1 MAQKKEKLFGL
12 LWAALFV
19 LYNGIIA
26 AVLLSTDIEF
36 LTFSFWTALAFA
48 EVSLL
53 VLLIVLLSLGNTLVI
68 LRDWFFG
75 YPLIRHCAIYLGL
88 TMFSSTVFMILHT
101 YVTWGVVLGVS
112 LLLLAIYLV
121 FALSCLI
128 AKRAIQ
134 EIEGN
139 IKEKRLFIDLLKV
152 DAEMLCAACN
162 DAQAQKI
169 FTEYAE
175 LVRYSDPMS
184 AEVLFELEKEVQL
197 QTMKAA
203 EALREDRLEDAIKH
217 CKEAQLL
224 LMERNK
230 KCKALK

>member
-112 LLLLAIYLV
+112 LLLLTIYLV

-162 DAQAQKI
+162 DAQAKKI

>member
-68 LRDWFFG
+68 LKDWFFG

-112 LLLLAIYLV
+112 LLLLTIYLV

-162 DAQAQKI
+162 DAQAKKI

>member
-75 YPLIRHCAIYLGL
+75 YPLIRHCAIYLCL

-112 LLLLAIYLV
+112 LLLLTIYLV

-162 DAQAQKI
+162 DAQAKKI

-203 EALREDRLEDAIKH
+203 EALREDRLEDATKH

>member
-112 LLLLAIYLV
+112 LLLLMIYLV
-121 FALSCLI
+121 FAISCLI
-128 AKRAIQ
+128 AKRAIA
-134 EIEGN
+134 EVDNN

-162 DAQAQKI
+162 DAQAKKI